1 MFAGGDGSTLSLD
14 FTTMS
19 GLDSRFTFTRASNAT
34 FINAAG
40 LVEWAQANWMTQSNA
55 FTTSPWSATN
65 VTMTTDGQSPV
76 DVAWRMT
83 EANTPNLHRLDPSS
97 VTCPNAQVSISVYVK
112 QGSGTRHAY
121 LRVSDN
127 FSGEVS
133 SKRLDPVNGTLLGA
147 EQVGGSWTSANT
159 SVVNVGNGWYR
170 LVLTANKN
178 AGSGV
183 ICRVGMCDSNGN
195 LSYSGD
201 GSSYLLFSGVQVNP
215 GPAQPYIA
223 TTGSA
228 YQAPRFDHDP
238 STLAPKGL
246 LLESS
251 TTNLLEYSETF
262 ASLWVLTDLQRST
275 TESTTAPDGT
285 TVFAIETTSG
295 TTARNFLRTAGVVN
309 ETAVTF
315 SYWFKP
321 GNVTDNETS
330 ATNQSA
336 GRIFGIYKTN
346 ATAGMIYSIRIDG
359 QDPTAFQVQVGTG
372 TYEAVAYPNGW
383 YRCRLT
389 TTITTGDSIR
399 VYLGSTG
406 GQAVDSLYWYVWGA
420 QLETG
425 SGASSYIPTGAGTV
439 QRAAD
444 VCEFPFDPATYGY
457 NTDPNHT
464 FALGWNIGV
473 GTTSGFPGLFDIRDV
488 GGNRCHGFTIN
499 NAANPTHFS
508 QAGVTA
514 GSVTTVGLTNRPIG
528 VNRKLAASVI
538 DGATGH
544 NFSID
549 GVAGTPQAV
558 TSAVLRVPTRVG
570 SPGVQI
576 PSATLQFV
584 KFYPFAMTSA
594 QLNAIT
600 S

>member
-19 GLDSRFTFTRASNAT
+19 GLDSRFTFSRASTAT
-34 FINAAG
+34 FINSSG
-40 LVEWAQANWMTQSNA
+40 LVQFANANLMTYSNPRQTGTAWGSVGTVTWGSSTLTDPTGGSNA
-55 FTTSPWSATN
+55 QSVTFGTAASAMFNTSGTTVVSGITHTFSVWLRSATGTTTVRIGDANVAPVATVTLTTTWQRFSCQYTTSGTNDGGAIYSQTGTPSAEFY
-65 VTMTTDGQSPV
+65 VWG
-76 DVAWRMT
+76 
-83 EANTPNLHRLDPSS
+83 
-97 VTCPNAQVSISVYVK
+97 AQVQPGAVVGDLIET
-112 QGSGTRHAY
+112 SGTIDR
-121 LRVSDN
+121 
-127 FSGEVS
+127 
-133 SKRLDPVNGTLLGA
+133 
-147 EQVGGSWTSANT
+147 
-159 SVVNVGNGWYR
+159 NV
-170 LVLTANKN
+170 
-178 AGSGV
+178 
-183 ICRVGMCDSNGN
+183 
-195 LSYSGD
+195 
-201 GSSYLLFSGVQVNP
+201 
-215 GPAQPYIA
+215 
-223 TTGSA
+223 
-228 YQAPRFDHDP
+228 PRFDHDP

-246 LLESS
+246 LLEGSA
-251 TTNLLEYSETF
+251 TNLLEYSETF
-262 ASLWVLTDLQRST
+262 DSPWALGNVQRST
-275 TESTTAPDGT
+275 TQSTTAPDGT
-285 TVFAIETTSG
+285 TVFAIETISTAS
-295 TTARNFLRTAGVVN
+295 TTFLRSVGVITGATA
-309 ETAVTF
+309 TFPVTF
-315 SYWFKP
+315 SYWFKA
-321 GNVTDNETS
+321 GNVVQPSNSSTD
-330 ATNQSA
+330 QSA
-336 GRIFGIYKTN
+336 GRRFAIYTLSP
-346 ATAGMIYSIRIDG
+346 TTPVWEIRIDG
-359 QDPTAFQVQVGTG
+359 QDPTSYTVVTGSG
-372 TYEAVAYPNGW
+372 TYEAVPYPNGW

-389 TTITTGDSIR
+389 ATVATGDSVR
-399 VYLGSTG
+399 VYLGSVG
-406 GQAVDSLYWYVWGA
+406 NPVSAAGLYWYVWGA
-420 QLETG
+420 QLEKEV
-425 SGASSYIPTGAGTV
+425 SGASSYIPTGANAE

-594 QLNAIT
+594 QLDAIT